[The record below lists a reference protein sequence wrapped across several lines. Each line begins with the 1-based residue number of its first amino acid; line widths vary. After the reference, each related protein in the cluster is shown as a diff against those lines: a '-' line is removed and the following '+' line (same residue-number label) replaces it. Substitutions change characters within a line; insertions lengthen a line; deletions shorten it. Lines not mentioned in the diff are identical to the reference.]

1 MILKTI
7 LFGKTYQFKTVMEV
21 MAKANEVKSG
31 DSLAG
36 ISATSAEERVAAKV
50 VLAQLKLSDLFNNP
64 AVPYEE
70 DEVTRIIVDGVNK
83 RTYEQI
89 KNWTVEELR
98 EWLLDLRTTDHD
110 IKILGRGLT
119 SEMVAAVAKLMSNMD
134 LIYAA
139 KKWLS

>member
-1 MILKTI
+1 MLEKDKEDLVMILKTI

-98 EWLLDLRTTDHD
+98 E
-110 IKILGRGLT
+110 
-119 SEMVAAVAKLMSNMD
+119 
-134 LIYAA
+134 
-139 KKWLS
+139 

>member
-119 SEMVAAVAKLMSNMD
+119 SEIVLCGS
-134 LIYAA
+134 
-139 KKWLS
+139 